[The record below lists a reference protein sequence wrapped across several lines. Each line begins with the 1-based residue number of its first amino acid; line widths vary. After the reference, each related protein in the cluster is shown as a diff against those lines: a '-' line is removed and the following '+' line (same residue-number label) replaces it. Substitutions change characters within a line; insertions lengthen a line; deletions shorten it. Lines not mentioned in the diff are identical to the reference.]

1 MEIYILLQE
10 DNTRFTFAVIVV
22 ESTLYTAAKTQR
34 EIKRLIGI
42 ICCNDKRKYKNK
54 KKKIKNRRKKCIKS
68 K

>member
-22 ESTLYTAAKTQR
+22 ESTLYTAARTQR

-42 ICCNDKRKYKNK
+42 ICRNDKRKYKKQK
-54 KKKIKNRRKKCIKS
+54 KKKLKIEEKS
-68 K
+68 V

>member
-10 DNTRFTFAVIVV
+10 NNTRFTFAVIVA

-42 ICCNDKRKYKNK
+42 ICRNDKRKYKK
-54 KKKIKNRRKKCIKS
+54 
-68 K
+68 